1 MKHLRKY
8 NEDIESDLQGIEYI
22 IDFIDKG
29 ALINRRDNNGIYNI
43 IKVSIIIM
51 EVGKIANIMSV

>member
-22 IDFIDKG
+22 KI
-29 ALINRRDNNGIYNI
+29 ALLILL
-43 IKVSIIIM
+43 IKVL
-51 EVGKIANIMSV
+51 